1 MGDELSLNIKL
12 AMESQSFQQQVA
24 DINRQMTL
32 VQSGFASASSKLG
45 EFGTATDKLKA
56 KQELLIQQLEL
67 AKSKTTLYADAQAKS
82 KTTLD
87 KNVIANEALRVKLE
101 AVTKAHANS
110 VTATGKDSEESK
122 KLALELSQLKTEYSN
137 SNSLIANN
145 AKALDNN
152 TIKMNNAQKAS
163 NNLERQL
170 KSTANEITVQESKW
184 TKLGT
189 SLTESSTKLQSVGSS
204 MSATGEKLSTSLT
217 VPIVGAGVA
226 IGKLSL
232 DFEAS
237 MAKVSTISDDT
248 QMPIG
253 TLRSAILKLS
263 DDTGIASTEI
273 ANNVYDAISAGQ
285 STGDA
290 VNFVTNSTK
299 LAKAGYAEAGD
310 SLDLLT
316 TILNSYGMK
325 SSETAKIS
333 DVLIQVQNKGKVTVG
348 ELSKSM
354 GMLIPTANQYGIS
367 LEQLGAG
374 YAIMTSKGVKS
385 AEATTY
391 MNSAFNEMGKS
402 GTVASKAIESAT
414 GKTFPELIKSGKS
427 VGDVLNIMSDYAKKN
442 GKSLTDMFGS
452 VEAGKAGLLLSGN
465 AGKEFD
471 EMLKSMGLSAGET
484 DKAFAKVNDTAGTRL
499 AKSFNELK
507 NAGIK
512 MGDALTPV
520 IEKISV
526 VVQNLANKFNELTPA
541 QQGTII
547 KIAGLVAV
555 IGPAILIVGK
565 LATAFGA
572 IAGVLGTAS
581 TALGIGATATA
592 GVGVAGATAS
602 TGLAGLG
609 TAFGAVLIPLAPY
622 ILAIGAVVGTGVL
635 IKNAMEKEATP
646 AVDLFADKV
655 VTTANS
661 VNGANNNM
669 GASYSTVV
677 TTISDGTKKA
687 VGSYMDLDTK
697 ATASLTDLYVNSDN
711 FSNQAKDV
719 VISKYSEMANKSTIL
734 STDMKTVMVGE
745 FKELVTDTGTLTEQN
760 KTEILAKYTEMVNGT
775 KNLTQKQKDDTI
787 DAFKLTLQKSTEI
800 TEEQKNKLV
809 AQYQQMSNQVK
820 TKLDERYKTEYDTMN
835 AFFDKSNALSKSDE
849 EKALAKLK
857 QDNINKKTEEDNY
870 TKQIQAIVKKAS
882 DEHRALT
889 LEDQQK
895 INAIQDKMKVTA
907 IKTLSDTDVESKVIL
922 ERIKEY
928 GVRITT
934 EQASA
939 IIKNANTQRDG
950 VVKGA
955 NDTYTKSVEAIIKMR
970 DESHSIT
977 ADQATKL
984 IADAKKQKDKTI
996 EHAEAMRSGAVAKV
1010 ISMNSSITKSVDTS
1024 TGDILT
1030 NWGTLKKWWADW
1042 EPGVKTFVTKMVNGV
1057 VGGYDKNYTGTN
1069 NYKGGLTTM
1078 HEHGYELYN
1087 LPKASRIYNHEASEA
1102 LVLQTAKQ
1110 VALGVLAD
1118 SNGGK
1123 GETTITQNFYV
1134 PVASAS
1140 ELVRQSKRGQQELA
1154 FNF

>member
-24 DINRQMTL
+24 GINRQMTL

-56 KQELLIQQLEL
+56 KQELLTQQLEL
-67 AKSKTTLYADAQAKS
+67 AKSKTTLYSDAQAKS
-82 KTTLD
+82 KLTLD
-87 KNVIANEALRVKLE
+87 KNVIANESLRVKLE
-101 AVTKAHANS
+101 EATKAHNS
-110 VTATGKDSEESK
+110 SVSATGKDSEESK
-122 KLALELSQLKTEYSN
+122 KLALELSQLKAEYSN

-145 AKALDNN
+145 ARALDNN
-152 TIKMNNAQKAS
+152 TIKMNNAEKSA
-163 NNLERQL
+163 NNLEKQL
-170 KSTANEITVQESKW
+170 KSTANEITVQDSKW

-189 SLTESSTKLQSVGSS
+189 SLTESSTKLKAVGSS
-204 MSATGEKLSTSLT
+204 MTTTGEKLSTSLT
-217 VPIVGAGVA
+217 VPILGAGVA
-226 IGKLSL
+226 VGKLSM

-237 MAKVSTISDDT
+237 MAKVSTISDNT

-354 GMLIPTANQYGIS
+354 GMIIPTANQYGIS

-402 GTVASKAIESAT
+402 GTVASKAIEKAT
-414 GKTFPELIKSGKS
+414 GKSFPELIKSGKS
-427 VGDVLNIMSDYAKKN
+427 VGDILNIMSDYAKKN

-526 VVQNLANKFNELTPA
+526 VVQKLADKFNELTPA

-555 IGPAILIVGK
+555 IGPTIVIVGK

-572 IAGVLGTAS
+572 ISGVLGTAS

-622 ILAIGAVVGTGVL
+622 ILAIGAVVGTGIL
-635 IKNAMEKEATP
+635 IKNALNKEATP

-661 VNGANNNM
+661 VNGANNGM

-687 VGSYMDLDTK
+687 VGAYMDLDTK
-697 ATASLTDLYVNSDN
+697 ATASLTDLYVNSTGIT
-711 FSNQAKDV
+711 AKNATEV
-719 VISKYSEMANKSTIL
+719 VIQYKGLADKVEANLDTRYNTEYTTMEAFFNKS
-734 STDMKTVMVGE
+734 S
-745 FKELVTDTGTLTEQN
+745 
-760 KTEILAKYTEMVNGT
+760 
-775 KNLTQKQKDDTI
+775 
-787 DAFKLTLQKSTEI
+787 
-800 TEEQKNKLV
+800 
-809 AQYQQMSNQVK
+809 
-820 TKLDERYKTEYDTMN
+820 
-835 AFFDKSNALSKSDE
+835 ALSKTEE

-857 QDNINKKTEEDNY
+857 QDNVDKKTVEDNY
-870 TKQIQAIVKKAS
+870 IKQIQAIVKKAS

-889 LEDQQK
+889 LSDQQK
-895 INAIQDKMKVTA
+895 INAIQDKMKVNG
-907 IKTLSDTDVESKVIL
+907 IKTLSESDVESKVIL
-922 ERIKEY
+922 ERIKAY

-934 EQASA
+934 EQASE
-939 IIKNANTQRDG
+939 IIKNANKQRDG

-955 NDTYTKSVEAIIKMR
+955 DDQYTKSVEAIIKMR

-984 IADAKKQKDKTI
+984 IADAKNQKDKTI

-1010 ISMNSSITKSVDTS
+1010 TSMNKDITKSVDTS

-1030 NWGTLKKWWADW
+1030 NWDKMKNWWDKW
-1042 EPGVKTFVTKMVNGV
+1042 EPGVKTFVTKMANGI

-1069 NYKGGLTTM
+1069 NYQGGLTTM

-1110 VALGVLAD
+1110 VAQGVLAN
-1118 SNGGK
+1118 SNSGK
-1123 GETTITQNFYV
+1123 GDTAITQNFYV
-1134 PVASAS
+1134 PVPSAS
-1140 ELVRQSKRGQQELA
+1140 ELARQSKRGQQELA